1 MPPPLPEWVRSPI
14 GGSVFVRAQRA
25 LEDQP
30 LLLFQVTSHVPKV
43 PKQLLMLEAPLESS
57 FWKLWLD
64 TEGGKLEESEEGSH
78 RLSLSDPLPPIRP
91 SSAQQHQEPYDD
103 TKMLGSHKEVPEKEK
118 YDSKLGPLDDA
129 DDIPSSVWRHE
140 LEDRQGK
147 RKHKSRTSGS
157 CTYIPTKYKGYEE
170 LLRVKTDPEFIE
182 PVGMQQ
188 NVQALRRALKQPLV
202 YRDSKARLDSVQ
214 KPYVPRRKKVKHL
227 GQRRE
232 TETKGSDLSKARQ
245 VGI

>member
-25 LEDQP
+25 LGDQP

-43 PKQLLMLEAPLESS
+43 PKQPLMLDAPLESS
-57 FWKLWLD
+57 FWKLWSD

-103 TKMLGSHKEVPEKEK
+103 TKMLGSHREMPEKEK
-118 YDSKLGPLDDA
+118 CDSK
-129 DDIPSSVWRHE
+129 
-140 LEDRQGK
+140 
-147 RKHKSRTSGS
+147 TSGS
-157 CTYIPTKYKGYEE
+157 CTYIPMKYKGYEE

-182 PVGMQQ
+182 PAGMQQ

-214 KPYVPRRKKVKHL
+214 KPYVPRKKKVKHL

-232 TETKGSDLSKARQ
+232 TEAKGSDLSKVRQ